1 MVSCK
6 CRSAD
11 SHSIMLR
18 ASSAVAARVFARTP
32 RRVVERA
39 RRRVVV
45 VIPAMSAQN
54 DGPVKSNA
62 KDFANDDGTSTNWE
76 AMWSNGI
83 GKGQAFDATR
93 TEPGFQAMLDAGE
106 CAIGGGRALVPGCG
120 RGYALASL
128 ARAGFRDVVGLE
140 ISETAKAACEAQ
152 LDEETIP
159 GDAKVEVRVSDF
171 FEHGSKGEEKYDL
184 VYDCTFLC
192 AIDPS
197 RRKEWAD
204 VYARCVK
211 PGGTLV
217 SLVFPCGDFEGGPP
231 YALKPEIVRE
241 LLEPV
246 GFEAVSLAEVP
257 EELYARGRLE
267 YLYVWRKL

>member
-1 MVSCK
+1 
-6 CRSAD
+6 
-11 SHSIMLR
+11 MLR
-18 ASSAVAARVFARTP
+18 ASSAVLARVFARTP
-32 RRVVERA
+32 RRVERA
-39 RRRVVV
+39 RRRVIGVV
-45 VIPAMSAQN
+45 SAMSAQ
-54 DGPVKSNA
+54 DEPVKSNA
-62 KDFANDDGTSTNWE
+62 KDFVNDDGKSTNWE
-76 AMWSNGI
+76 AMWSKGI
-83 GKGQAFDATR
+83 DKGQAFDATR

-128 ARAGFRDVVGLE
+128 ARAGFQDVVGLE

-152 LDEETIP
+152 LAEESIP
-159 GDAKVEVRVSDF
+159 GDAKVAVRVSDF

-211 PGGTLV
+211 PGGTLI

-246 GFEAVSLAEVP
+246 GFEAVSLTEVP